1 MWNSYRVPKSGQIA
15 KKSSTY
21 QILIKTLMGRSW
33 RAGMN
38 PFSSKTLRHQAW
50 ERRLWHCESKN
61 RSRAKGRFGH
71 PMIISRFPWTFTHQ
85 LGGGSPAVL
94 RHRMP
99 NNEPLAC
106 PWGFLH
112 PRPLFLP
119 VPDKSIAMVFI
130 HIGLI

>member
-38 PFSSKTLRHQAW
+38 PFSSKTLRHQVW
-50 ERRLWHCESKN
+50 ERRLWHFESKN

-71 PMIISRFPWTFTHQ
+71 PRLGVAQYPRPSDVFGRLRESISKPPNKAAHEVNWLQVFKRAHTALLGF
-85 LGGGSPAVL
+85 GGGP
-94 RHRMP
+94 
-99 NNEPLAC
+99 E
-106 PWGFLH
+106 
-112 PRPLFLP
+112 
-119 VPDKSIAMVFI
+119 
-130 HIGLI
+130 